1 MCNSGFLLCCVLVLL
16 PAAARAEWITREEA
30 IMGTRCAVELWSD
43 DAAKGQAGITSVF
56 DDMRRIDRLM
66 STWKEDTEISR
77 VNREGG
83 THPVKISRELFDLL
97 QDLCVVH

>member
-43 DAAKGQAGITSVF
+43 DAAKGQGRNNVGF
-56 DDMRRIDRLM
+56 
-66 STWKEDTEISR
+66 
-77 VNREGG
+77 
-83 THPVKISRELFDLL
+83 
-97 QDLCVVH
+97 

>member
-1 MCNSGFLLCCVLVLL
+1 MPTSDRLFDRMRNSGFLLCCALVLL

-66 STWKEDTEISR
+66 STWKEDTEISL
-77 VNREGG
+77 VNREAGK
-83 THPVKISRELFDLL
+83 HPV
-97 QDLCVVH
+97 